1 MTDLQVLATTAV
13 ILLALIGY
21 LTWLLTAPPGSDPG
35 PSDEEPKSAPPE
47 RGH

>member
-21 LTWLLTAPPGSDPG
+21 LTWLLTAPPGADSD
-35 PSDEEPKSAPPE
+35 PSDEAPESAPPE